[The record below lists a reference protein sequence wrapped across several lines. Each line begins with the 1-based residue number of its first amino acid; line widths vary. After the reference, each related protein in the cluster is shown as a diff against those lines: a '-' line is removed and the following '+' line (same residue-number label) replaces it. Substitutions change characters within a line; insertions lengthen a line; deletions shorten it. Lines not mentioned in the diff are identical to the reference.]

1 MNNNTRTDTRIK
13 RLETT
18 HEIEICAQVMANSE
32 PWITLGRDYKASI
45 ETLSV
50 PSKEVYLA
58 MVKEEI
64 AGFTILNMQG
74 GFIGY
79 VQTLCVASE
88 WRNKGIGSQ
97 LMAFAEQRIFKETPN
112 VFICVS
118 SFNPIAFKFYQDLGY
133 EVVGELKDY
142 IVAGHSEILLRKSIS
157 PLREFHASV
166 E

>member
-118 SFNPIAFKFYQDLGY
+118 SFNPKALKFYQDLGY
-133 EVVGELKDY
+133 EVIGELKDY

-157 PLREFHASV
+157 PIRDFHASV

>member
-1 MNNNTRTDTRIK
+1 MKTKFHTKVQIK

-18 HEIEICAQVMANSE
+18 HEIEICAHMMSNSE

-50 PSKEVYLA
+50 PSKEVYMA
-58 MVKEEI
+58 MVKEQI
-64 AGFTILNMQG
+64 AGFTILNLNG

-79 VQTLCVASE
+79 VQTLCVAPE
-88 WRNKGIGSQ
+88 WRNRGIGSQ

-118 SFNPIAFKFYQDLGY
+118 SFNPKALKFYRGSGY

-142 IVAGHSEILLRKSIS
+142 IIAGHSEILLRKSIS
-157 PLREFHASV
+157 PLSEFHASV